1 MSTWIDWANFTP
13 VSAVMGG
20 AMIGLAAA
28 ILIIGI
34 GRILGMSGIIKSTI
48 AELPSIS
55 WQLAFVI
62 GMALTTWVYSFT
74 IGFPEFVIDQPMWRI
89 VLAGLLVGFGTRLGS
104 GCTSGHGVCGISR
117 LSTRSIA
124 ATITFMIGG
133 IATASLFALV

>member
-28 ILIIGI
+28 ILIVGI
-34 GRILGMSGIIKSTI
+34 GRILGMSGIIKSTL

-62 GMALTTWVYSFT
+62 GMTLTTWAYSLI

-89 VLAGLLVGFGTRLGS
+89 VLAGLFVGFGTRLGS

-133 IATASLFALV
+133 IATASLFALI